1 MRPGINKSLA
11 AKMVHEVVEIQKIS
25 ARRAEHDNEMNEIDS
40 WATSLE
46 EDMEVLFGITQYE
59 LNALYDLGKAE
70 FERVP

>member
-11 AKMVHEVVEIQKIS
+11 AKMVYEVVEIQKIS
-25 ARRAEHDNEMNEIDS
+25 ARRAENDVEMNEIDS

-59 LNALYDLGKAE
+59 LNSLYDLGKAE